1 MDDFAFAWAL
11 NFLLMFF
18 VLAFTE
24 TLKSH
29 LTSSYYNGKAWEQKG
44 KIYESLGIK
53 FFRKLFVGIG
63 KN

>member
-24 TLKSH
+24 TLKSN
-29 LTSSYYNGKAWEQKG
+29 LTSSYYNGKAWE
-44 KIYESLGIK
+44 
-53 FFRKLFVGIG
+53 
-63 KN
+63 